1 MGGRMRQ
8 HVMANEYQ
16 MLLDFESKDAALA
29 QKLAKAQKA
38 KEDVAHEIDSCGE
51 KLVQKQEELAVWQ
64 EKDKLIMEEFSKLV
78 GASNQ
83 FEPQLLKMFKRKIK
97 RAKKRTGD
105 EDEDEDSDEDWEEE
119 SDDDDDDD
127 DDDDEEDACPPGCDQ
142 TLYDKVLELRE
153 KRLDQ
158 EEILNE
164 FQKAI
169 DELKRTGD
177 RHKNRQVQ
185 IDKDLKGSK
194 AEIQLF
200 QNEKQKKLNEIMV
213 CTPLNFDQVHATVPK
228 DPESEQPGPPELL
241 TTSVE
246 ECLIFSA
253 DALKKLKSR
262 SKELVGENKTLRANY
277 RELHKTKTR
286 LEREKKQQVGEIAT
300 LEKRCE
306 ELQML
311 KFGQK
316 IDLQALDLA
325 LETQTV
331 DDVQEKI
338 RAEEL
343 KNDRQIMSM
352 KTQYKKFREAM
363 LRATQENTTLLQR
376 VAELSQKQFKLEK
389 ELNASGGQLHVN
401 DRGPIIKNETEERN
415 RLVQLVKL
423 QAKEVD
429 ALKAEVNMLR
439 RKGGHVYTP
448 AVAPQPAPQGGPEVM

>member
-1 MGGRMRQ
+1 MVPPMI
-8 HVMANEYQ
+8 MA
-16 MLLDFESKDAALA
+16 
-29 QKLAKAQKA
+29 
-38 KEDVAHEIDSCGE
+38 
-51 KLVQKQEELAVWQ
+51 
-64 EKDKLIMEEFSKLV
+64 
-78 GASNQ
+78 
-83 FEPQLLKMFKRKIK
+83 
-97 RAKKRTGD
+97 
-105 EDEDEDSDEDWEEE
+105 
-119 SDDDDDDD
+119 
-127 DDDDEEDACPPGCDQ
+127 
-142 TLYDKVLELRE
+142 
-153 KRLDQ
+153 
-158 EEILNE
+158 
-164 FQKAI
+164 
-169 DELKRTGD
+169 
-177 RHKNRQVQ
+177 
-185 IDKDLKGSK
+185 
-194 AEIQLF
+194 
-200 QNEKQKKLNEIMV
+200 
-213 CTPLNFDQVHATVPK
+213 
-228 DPESEQPGPPELL
+228 
-241 TTSVE
+241 
-246 ECLIFSA
+246 
-253 DALKKLKSR
+253 KKLKSR
-262 SKELVGENKTLRANY
+262 SKELVGENKTLRTNY

-338 RAEEL
+338 RVEEL
-343 KNDRQIMSM
+343 KNDRQLMSM

-363 LRATQENTTLLQR
+363 LRATQENTTLLQS
-376 VAELSQKQFKLEK
+376 VAELSQRQFKLEK

-401 DRGPIIKNETEERN
+401 DRGPIIKNEAEERN